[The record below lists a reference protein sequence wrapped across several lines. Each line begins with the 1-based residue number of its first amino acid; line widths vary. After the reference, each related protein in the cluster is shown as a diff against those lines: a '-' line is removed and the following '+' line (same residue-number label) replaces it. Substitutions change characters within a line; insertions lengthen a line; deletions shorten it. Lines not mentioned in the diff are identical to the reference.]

1 MDRSR
6 EPITIDKVLD
16 IIRQYI
22 EAARHVHQYQ
32 TECEAMSERL
42 VRLKDKL
49 DGSSEQLRR
58 ELGNVVLDK
67 IVRNLF
73 RTLSRIRNSISEC
86 QHPNE
91 QLKGPKKL
99 IAQQAL
105 KRELDNAKF
114 ALINYEAD
122 LTADLEKKKEI
133 LSVAVREKYVV
144 DKNRQNKQ
152 IDERSKLFLN
162 MIGTEV
168 ELMTKKDLPILYA
181 NHKKIIKRY
190 LSHCMNV
197 HTSIPIVGLEATM
210 KDFVTNIYQLP
221 SSEFSVEATSHIRTI
236 ELLVESVY
244 IHLQADQSTAFE
256 REQARK
262 LIFQNNDDDEREKD
276 VYNREMM
283 IGLASEPIMDSLIER
298 ERVNKKKE
306 SDKSNFREILRN
318 NRWIVILGDPG
329 SGKTTFVR
337 WLLSRYI
344 QQIEEDNKKSHN
356 DAGGQHRDDQDEDEE
371 KNSKDEAFVIGP
383 PRMPIL
389 IRVGEF
395 VEALQKNKDLALI
408 DYIGFH
414 TWMGYS
420 MLNFKSGQ
428 SEDEKQNQMKQL
440 QIALH
445 DYIKQGYALI
455 VLDGLD
461 EIPETETRNRVV
473 ALVEDF
479 VANYVQTPSS
489 VSVFDIQFINRELDI
504 PWKVGGNQLIIT
516 SRIVG
521 YHKQPLSGQFSHYTI
536 LPMGMDD
543 TKKFVDHWFETV
555 HKTMISLLKLNI
567 SDEERENVCT
577 HQIELLK
584 TELDKPGNKGL
595 RHMASNPC
603 LMNFICLIAFRTRGA
618 ELPAQRIRL
627 YDEIATLMMKLW
639 ESKNPH
645 GIASKINVVHKILCD
660 IAFYIHQNCPSGL
673 IERTYLKMVC
683 SKSLQQRIKGRNKVE
698 QETLVEQCVD
708 QFQRNAG
715 ILAARGQDLYG
726 FLHLTLQEYYTCR
739 NIISI
744 EKNKNWSENLAKIF
758 QEYITDPRFRVP
770 LTLALGWISWKREN
784 TEFDEFCRALF
795 TSNNHLSRYF
805 PLEILMFIASIDELE
820 RLPSKGIIFTGLSRL
835 LSIAA
840 KNNWHTNYPNL
851 ENRMAIGLLKLP
863 REQIEA
869 WIYQEF
875 SSENATIESIS
886 SLCTLLKECEKI
898 AQSEET
904 NEKKVLLKQ
913 WANKYVCKYLPK
925 YLSDDNIGN
934 QFLVDAILTKIAI
947 KVPKALPPSDLRAFF
962 IENPKCLTQLN
973 LPVLAAIIALY
984 GGLTL
989 SYEKN
994 KKDLEKTH
1002 NYDDLMVT
1010 SVDFAVI
1017 FSQKCMHRSSPLTPF
1032 LIEYIRGELSG
1043 KDTGGQSTLIER
1055 IQQEARKTRSDD
1067 QSLEAVDT
1075 FILMFCIVGIDEVWL
1090 YKEFVKHRAFHL
1102 AIDRFK
1108 GISNY
1113 LRQFYFIPE
1122 IYNKYERSISSKE
1135 SLLSNFDNFNEYMYK
1150 KSMVNQNSTYLINL
1164 FMNWHQTIDKARHQ
1178 PSSVKDVEILFT
1190 FINSICR
1197 GRARLCTST
1206 RTYFTNKWLC
1216 KSDQRFLLLPKFFRK
1231 QENLK
1236 QLLVSTSNES
1246 SFPDLSLSMF
1256 LRTLWMFNDSRHGV
1270 NISEVIINKAECSM
1284 LFEYDR
1290 NHSFALAFVP
1300 KHLQLLF
1307 SCAIQKGHIF
1317 VQRDYKNPVVTGQS
1331 KYAISFAHILC
1342 TSLLSVCTSPVSYAC
1357 QSALVALLPL
1367 ARFYRLEHLILALLY
1382 WSQINSEHDP
1392 DAVKWYFEEMKRPRD
1407 HDQFSYS
1414 DNYHKLTEVD
1424 RIEFS
1429 DTEVDESLRI
1439 ALEQVA
1445 RRVRDALQLLKS
1457 RNSVEKTNLE
1467 IFSASISLGYL
1478 CWSSKSE
1485 EQKVFF
1491 EEAIQAASKISD
1503 ELVRLDALIVLASC
1517 PFLRSSD
1524 YFLSDLNKIKSTLN
1538 DSVKKAFSTLP
1549 SDLTPLV
1556 SVSFV
1561 DRYVSL
1567 VGADDEIIEKIN
1579 HILDQTDRLK
1589 DEADRQAVCIAL
1601 GTSVNLSPEIS
1612 SKLFALMQQFTVS
1625 SVLARAHV
1633 LQFDSPL
1640 LRYFATNSKE
1650 HKTSPHSF
1658 LDDRDHSQS
1667 ISVLYASLYL
1677 ANLSSDV
1684 QKLSTWLNSTPLLKV
1699 DISRLLDQQNGQSQ
1713 ERRILTYSHIN
1724 AIDTKLSLLK
1734 KKQVSNEVTT
1744 LCIELYD
1751 FHHCEWSAQPFLMK
1765 WLQHEKDSP
1774 YYALACH
1781 AALILG
1787 RSNVWTVENA
1797 HIICDLLESND
1808 DRLRQET
1815 ECLLNGNERKSSE
1828 LGWDILILFIERFI
1842 SYETKS
1848 TYASLVLSWFFE
1860 KLTIDS
1866 TEHLKEIIELEQKRT
1881 DFHKNYKNN
1890 TEELSK
1896 AREKQK
1902 LFENS
1907 SPIARWFIHL
1917 TPEVLQYFLTYLQ
1930 TFIGDLP
1937 ARRNRDRLK
1946 LTESQRLFVF
1956 SWCAKI
1962 LGNDS
1967 NDADTMLMMLS
1978 KILTG
1983 NYSSNAQYSA
1993 AFAIGHSSKKEAQKI
2008 LLDVL
2013 QNTRG
2018 PDINISE
2025 RVLAM
2030 CIHAYCWSCTFNKI
2044 KTSEEEKNNKDKD
2057 DDEDENEG
2065 ENNKKGNDQEDD
2077 NKIISL
2083 CEKMLRHSSSDVQD
2097 AASIELAKVCHDIGK
2112 LLEYFENDPERC
2124 YQSLTRV
2131 HIDENDTKALK
2142 RHSKSVVE
2150 LIKAHS
2156 DLLRIYIIELYE
2168 TIKHFG
2174 DEIEPYPEWSTEFN
2188 GLCLIDIACD
2198 LVEEMPSAFFYEID
2212 YMKEKENLQKAL
2224 FQASKQHNIKQRNAC
2239 IKLLASFGDF
2249 NPEVCDLLINVL
2261 VENPSTQEIC
2271 LNAIKN
2277 FRKPRVSAQKESA
2290 LQQLDQILEQME
2302 PSIEELKQPL
2312 VQLKSALLELKNPRN
2327 CLKQVLTL
2335 LKSINNHF
2343 ESDQEGLKSD
2353 QKELKSNLK
2362 QFKSTLKNLKP
2373 ILKQWEFAFDHLNEY
2388 LLSPSLIQRWAAAVF
2403 FERLV
2408 QCNVVSAHRVQHL
2421 FSNAIED
2428 PVSNSK
2434 IWLGKSDDS
2443 QSVYNCVGCLKH
2455 MLYKLLMRMSSV
2467 DETLVE
2473 TNVAQIR
2480 NRLLEDF
2487 DVSEINANLS
2497 SCVNIDEDPLD
2508 SDYETDESDHID
2520 RQKIN
2525 IIPPR
2530 RNSTQVTSQKTE
2542 YPTRSARDKPSS
2554 ARVTPSPTPSKK
2566 SAENSKTCS
2575 TM

>member
-22 EAARHVHQYQ
+22 EAAKHVHQYQ
-32 TECEAMSERL
+32 AECEAMSERL
-42 VRLKDKL
+42 VRLMDKL

-58 ELGNVVLDK
+58 ELGNVVFDN
-67 IVRNLF
+67 IVLNLF

-91 QLKGPKKL
+91 ALKGPKKL

-133 LSVAVREKYVV
+133 LSVALREKRVV
-144 DKNRQNKQ
+144 DKNRQNTQ

-162 MIGTEV
+162 MIGTEM
-168 ELMTKKDLPILYA
+168 ELMKKNNLPILYE
-181 NHKKIIKRY
+181 NHEKIIKRY

-197 HTSIPIVGLEATM
+197 HARIPIVGLEATM

-221 SSEFSVEATSHIRTI
+221 PSEFSVEATSDIRTI
-236 ELLVESVY
+236 ELPVESVY
-244 IHLQADQSTAFE
+244 IHLQADRSTAFE

-262 LIFQNNDDDEREKD
+262 LISQNNDDNDREKD

-283 IGLASEPIMDSLIER
+283 IGLASEPVMYSLIER
-298 ERVNKKKE
+298 ERVNKEKE

-344 QQIEEDNKKSHN
+344 QEIEKDEQKLRS
-356 DAGGQHRDDQDEDEE
+356 DASDQDRDDQEEDEE
-371 KNSKDEAFVIGP
+371 KNSKDETFVVGP

-395 VEALQKNKDLALI
+395 VEALQKNKDLSLI

-414 TWMGYS
+414 TWMGDS
-420 MLNFKSGQ
+420 MLNFKPGQ
-428 SEDEKQNQMKQL
+428 SKDDQQKQMKQL

-445 DYIKQGYALI
+445 DYIKKGYALI

-461 EIPETETRNRVV
+461 EIPESETRKNVV
-473 ALVEDF
+473 TLVEDF

-489 VSVFDIQFINRELDI
+489 VSVFDDQFINGELDI
-504 PWKVGGNQLIIT
+504 PYKAGGNQLIIT

-536 LPMGMDD
+536 LPMEMDD
-543 TKKFVDHWFETV
+543 TKKFADHWFETV
-555 HKTMISLLKLNI
+555 HKKMISLLELNI
-567 SDEERENVCT
+567 LDEVRENVCA

-627 YDEIATLMMKLW
+627 YDEMATLMMKLW
-639 ESKNPH
+639 IAKGPH
-645 GIASKINVVHKILCD
+645 GFVAQQNVVHKILCD
-660 IAFYIHQNCPSGL
+660 IALYIHQNCPSGL

-683 SKSLQQRIKGRNKVE
+683 LKSLQERIKATNKKE
-698 QETLVEQCVD
+698 QEQLVEQCVD
-708 QFQRNAG
+708 QFERNAG
-715 ILAARGQDLYG
+715 ILAARGQHLYG

-744 EKNKNWSENLAKIF
+744 EKNKSWSANLAKIF
-758 QEYITDPRFRVP
+758 QEHITDPRFRVP
-770 LTLALGWISWKREN
+770 LTLALGWISWKKEKS
-784 TEFDEFCRALF
+784 ELDEFCQALF

-805 PLEILMFIASIDELE
+805 PLEILMFITSIDELE
-820 RLPSKGIIFTGLSRL
+820 KLPSRGIIFTGLSRL

-898 AQSEET
+898 AQSEEN
-904 NEKKVLLKQ
+904 NEKNVLLKQ
-913 WANKYVCKYLPK
+913 WANKNACKYLLK
-925 YLSDDNIGN
+925 YLPDDNIDN
-934 QFLVDAILTKIAI
+934 QFLIDAVLTKIAI
-947 KVPKALPPSDLRAFF
+947 KGPKALPSNDLRTFF
-962 IENPKCLTQLN
+962 IENPKCLPQLN

-994 KKDLEKTH
+994 KKDREKTY

-1010 SVDFAVI
+1010 SADFAVI
-1017 FSQKCMHRSSPLTPF
+1017 FSQKCMHRSSPLTPLF
-1032 LIEYIRGELSG
+1032 IEYIRGELSG
-1043 KDTGGQSTLIER
+1043 NQAGAQSTFIER
-1055 IQQEARKTRSDD
+1055 IKQEARKIRPDD
-1067 QSLEAVDT
+1067 PSLKAVDT
-1075 FILMFCIVGIDEVWL
+1075 FILMFCIVGVDEVWL
-1090 YKEFVKHRAFHL
+1090 YKDFVKHRAFHL

-1150 KSMVNQNSTYLINL
+1150 KSMTNQNSTYLIDL
-1164 FMNWHQTIDKARHQ
+1164 FMNWHQTIDKVRHQ
-1178 PSSVKDVEILFT
+1178 PSSVNDVKILFT
-1190 FINSICR
+1190 FIDSICR

-1246 SFPDLSLSMF
+1246 SFPGLSLSMF
-1256 LRTLWMFNDSRHGV
+1256 LRTLWMFNDTRHGV
-1270 NISEVIINKAECSM
+1270 DISEVIINKAECSM

-1307 SCAIQKGHIF
+1307 SCAMQKGHIF
-1317 VQRDYKNPVVTGQS
+1317 VQRNYENPVATGKS

-1342 TSLLSVCTSPVSYAC
+1342 TSLLSVCTSPISYAC

-1382 WSQINSEHDP
+1382 WSKINSEHDP

-1414 DNYHKLTEVD
+1414 DNYHKLTDVD
-1424 RIEFS
+1424 RIELS

-1439 ALEQVA
+1439 ALEQVV

-1478 CWSSKSE
+1478 CWASESE
-1485 EQKVFF
+1485 EKKVLF

-1517 PFLRSSD
+1517 PFLRSSE
-1524 YFLSDLNKIKSTLN
+1524 YFSSDLNQIRASLN
-1538 DSVKKAFSTLP
+1538 DSTKKAFSTLP

-1567 VGADDEIIEKIN
+1567 VGADDKIIERID
-1579 HILDQTDRLK
+1579 HILDQTDHLK

-1601 GTSVNLSPEIS
+1601 GASVNLSPEIS
-1612 SKLFALMQQFTVS
+1612 SKLFGLMQEFTVS

-1640 LRYFATNSKE
+1640 LRYFAINSKE
-1650 HKTSPHSF
+1650 HKTNPYSF
-1658 LDDRDHSQS
+1658 LYDRDHSQS

-1684 QKLSTWLNSTPLLKV
+1684 QKLSTWLNSAPLLKV
-1699 DISRLLDQQNGQSQ
+1699 DISRLLDRQNGQSQ
-1713 ERRILTYSHIN
+1713 EKRILTYSHIN
-1724 AIDTKLSLLK
+1724 AIETKLSLLEK
-1734 KKQVSNEVTT
+1734 EQVSNEVTI
-1744 LCIELYD
+1744 LCIDLYD
-1751 FHHCEWSAQPFLMK
+1751 LYHCEWSAQPFLMK
-1765 WLQHEKDSP
+1765 WLSYKKDSP

-1787 RSNVWTVENA
+1787 RSNVWTVKNV
-1797 HIICDLLESND
+1797 HIICDLLESNN

-1828 LGWDILILFIERFI
+1828 LGWDILIIFIERFI

-1881 DFHKNYKNN
+1881 RFHKNYKNN
-1890 TEELSK
+1890 TEELTT

-1907 SPIARWFIHL
+1907 SPIARWFVHL
-1917 TPEVLQYFLTYLQ
+1917 TPDVLQYFLTYLQ
-1930 TFIGDLP
+1930 AFIGDLP

-1946 LTESQRLFVF
+1946 LTESQLLFVF

-1962 LGNDS
+1962 LSVDS
-1967 NDADTMLMMLS
+1967 NGVDMILKMLS

-1983 NYSSNAQYSA
+1983 KYSSNAQYSA
-1993 AFAIGHSSKKEAQKI
+1993 AFVIGHNSKQEAQEI

-2013 QNTRG
+2013 QNTQG
-2018 PDINISE
+2018 SDINISE

-2030 CIHAYCWSCTFNKI
+2030 CIHAYCWSRTFNKI
-2044 KTSEEEKNNKDKD
+2044 KRSKEEKNNKDKNE
-2057 DDEDENEG
+2057 DEDEDEG
-2065 ENNKKGNDQEDD
+2065 EDNKKGNGQEDD
-2077 NKIISL
+2077 NEIVSL
-2083 CEKMLRHSSSDVQD
+2083 CEKMLRHSSSDVRD

-2112 LLEYFENDPERC
+2112 LLEYFETDPERC
-2124 YQSLTRV
+2124 YQSLIRV
-2131 HIDENDTKALK
+2131 RIDKNDTKALK
-2142 RHSKSVVE
+2142 THSKSVVE
-2150 LIKAHS
+2150 LIKAHP
-2156 DLLRIYIIELYE
+2156 DLLRIYIIDLYD

-2188 GLCLIDIACD
+2188 DLCLIDIACD
-2198 LVEEMPSAFFYEID
+2198 LVEEMPSAFFHEID
-2212 YMKEKENLQKAL
+2212 QMSEQENLQKAL
-2224 FQASKQHNIKQRNAC
+2224 FQASKQHNIKRRNAC

-2249 NPEVCDLLINVL
+2249 NPEICDLLIDVV

-2277 FRKPRVSAQKESA
+2277 FRKPRASAQKESA

-2302 PSIEELKQPL
+2302 PSIKELEQPL
-2312 VQLKSALLELKNPRN
+2312 VQLKSALLELENPQN
-2327 CLKQVLTL
+2327 CLKKILAL
-2335 LKSINNHF
+2335 LESIINQL
-2343 ESDQEGLKSD
+2343 ESD
-2353 QKELKSNLK
+2353 QKEFKSNLT
-2362 QFKSTLKNLKP
+2362 QFESTLKNLKP
-2373 ILKQWEFAFDHLNEY
+2373 ILKQWKFAFDHLNEY

-2421 FSNAIED
+2421 LSNAIED

-2467 DETLVE
+2467 DETLAE
-2473 TNVAQIR
+2473 TNVVQTR

-2525 IIPPR
+2525 IILPR
-2530 RNSTQVTSQKTE
+2530 PNSSQVPIEKPEDSTGPS
-2542 YPTRSARDKPSS
+2542 RVRPSS
-2554 ARVTPSPTPSKK
+2554 ARVTASPVPSNNP
-2566 SAENSKTCS
+2566 ANNSKVCS
-2575 TM
+2575 MM